1 MFDVLGDARAAL
13 ASVVKPSKDPM
24 LSVGPG
30 RLALAKL
37 ETALAGQFDAPYRL
51 KDALAPIVKD
61 YDYIILDTPPSLG
74 ILTVNALVASTHLL
88 VPIQAAYF
96 AIEGTDDLLETYERI
111 RARPNPQLKMLGV
124 VITLYDK
131 RTNIAKDTHGQIRA
145 VFGGMLFKTK
155 IGKNVRLEEVRRTR
169 KRYSHLRRSP
179 LGRWSTKS
187 WQRRLYN
194 VSKRLG
200 LPVTLKMR
208 HDAHYVESLTSYS
221 GATIGRMLPVE
232 QIRPNP
238 EQPRKALGDL
248 RELADS
254 IRQKGVLEPLLVR
267 FVPREDCYYIIS
279 GERRYHAARAAGLR
293 EVPCIEK
300 SADEAETLE
309 ISLIENI
316 QRKDLTPFEE
326 AEGLQ
331 RLAEQF
337 DYSHEELAK
346 KLGKAR
352 SSVSETLSLRSIPE
366 SLRKKCVENGVTT
379 KSLLLQIARQPTER
393 KMLELFA
400 RILQSGLTRDE
411 ARKVRSDEKDGPQ
424 KPQPFIFQYE
434 PENEAFRFRLQF
446 KKSHV
451 SRDELIRTLREILAQ
466 LEGTSEADSTA
477 A

>member
-1 MFDVLGDARAAL
+1 
-13 ASVVKPSKDPM
+13 
-24 LSVGPG
+24 
-30 RLALAKL
+30 
-37 ETALAGQFDAPYRL
+37 
-51 KDALAPIVKD
+51 
-61 YDYIILDTPPSLG
+61 
-74 ILTVNALVASTHLL
+74 
-88 VPIQAAYF
+88 
-96 AIEGTDDLLETYERI
+96 
-111 RARPNPQLKMLGV
+111 
-124 VITLYDK
+124 
-131 RTNIAKDTHGQIRA
+131 
-145 VFGGMLFKTK
+145 
-155 IGKNVRLEEVRRTR
+155 
-169 KRYSHLRRSP
+169 
-179 LGRWSTKS
+179 
-187 WQRRLYN
+187 
-194 VSKRLG
+194 
-200 LPVTLKMR
+200 MR

-221 GATIGRMLPVE
+221 GAAIGRMLPVE

-248 RELADS
+248 RELSDS

-300 SADEAETLE
+300 SADDAETLE

-326 AEGLQ
+326 ADGLQ

-352 SSVSETLSLRSIPE
+352 SSVSETLSLRNIPE

-393 KMLELFA
+393 QMLEMFA

-411 ARKVRSDEKDGPQ
+411 ARKVRSDEKQGPQ
-424 KPQPFIFQYE
+424 RAQPFIFQYE